1 MPIEKKF
8 QGENIFPMAAHPG
21 HMIME
26 YLDSITIDEI
36 QNVLQCSEEYL
47 HKLFSR
53 DPNYGLSRVMC
64 LRLAHYFN
72 TSFEFWY
79 NIQKQYDHAYIL
91 AHETTIVADL
101 VEK

>member
-8 QGENIFPMAAHPG
+8 KGENILPIADHPG
-21 HMIME
+21 SILLE
-26 YLDSITIDEI
+26 YLDSKSVGDI
-36 QNVLQCSEEYL
+36 QKVLQCSEEYL
-47 HKLFSR
+47 HKIYSR
-53 DPNYGLSRVMC
+53 DPNYGLSRIMC
-64 LRLAHYFN
+64 LRLAHYFD

-91 AHETTIVADL
+91 AHETTLVADL